1 MPGQIVN
8 VSNDQAISEVALKCG
23 DPFFKDFPKNV
34 YSQAVYRGTR
44 EIAKEYGIMDR
55 IWSYT
60 NITGT
65 SPLNIAPLNFTGAW
79 RVAITPTGDTIERVY
94 TEVKLDSIID
104 NADSDTSTTNYY
116 YSIIYDANQ
125 YTFYYT
131 WPAEDDV
138 ITIYYV
144 SSVAGEE
151 DYETLD
157 ENGVPNAIPV
167 LPNRYFEE
175 LLRRAVRYIAKLGI
189 ATFDDRKAEKY
200 ARVLQLHTK
209 RTDEKQDMTLE
220 RSRPWIEIKPFIYP

>member
-23 DPFFKDFPKNV
+23 DPFFKDFPKNI

-60 NITGT
+60 NTTGV
-65 SPLNIAPLNFTGAW
+65 SPFNIVPLNFNGAW
-79 RVAITPTGDTIERVY
+79 RVGIIPTGDTVERIY
-94 TEVKLDSIID
+94 TEVQLDSILD
-104 NADSDTSTTNYY
+104 NDQSDTSITNYY
-116 YSIIYDANQ
+116 YSIIYNANQ
-125 YTFYYT
+125 YMFYYT
-131 WPAEDDV
+131 WPAEDD
-138 ITIYYV
+138 TINVYYV

-151 DYETLD
+151 DYEYTD
-157 ENGVPNAIPV
+157 SEGNDNAIPV
-167 LPNRYFEE
+167 LPNKYFEE
-175 LLRRAVRYIAKLGI
+175 LVRRAVRYMAKLGI

-209 RTDEKQDMTLE
+209 RADEKQDMTLE